1 VKRNHDSDHS
11 RFTFHISL
19 FTPSTMS
26 RIANTFAQLKA
37 QGRKALIPFITA
49 GDPHPNMTVPLMHAL
64 VDGGADVIEL
74 GVPFSDP
81 MADGPVIQ
89 RASERALAHGVSLTQ
104 VIDFVKEFRKTNNAT
119 PVVLMGYANPIEA
132 MGAEHFADVA
142 KAAGVDGVLVVDYP
156 PEEAQ
161 ALVKLLDA
169 RALDTIFL
177 LSPTTRDARLE
188 QVGKLGRGYLY
199 YVSLKGVTGA
209 ATIDTVEVA
218 KRVSHIKQFT
228 DLPVGVGFGIRDA
241 ASAKRV
247 AQVADAVV
255 IGSRLVQEI
264 IDAGADA
271 PARLQALLAGIRA
284 AMDEK
289 AT

>member
-1 VKRNHDSDHS
+1 
-11 RFTFHISL
+11 
-19 FTPSTMS
+19 MS
-26 RIANTFAQLKA
+26 RIARTFANLKA
-37 QGRKALIPFITA
+37 QGKKALIPFITA
-49 GDPHPNMTVPLMHAL
+49 GDPNPALAVPLMHAL
-64 VDGGADVIEL
+64 VAGGADVIEL

-89 RASERALAHGVSLTQ
+89 RASERALAQGVTLTQ
-104 VIDFVKEFRKTNNAT
+104 VIDFVKEFRKTNQAT

-132 MGAEHFADVA
+132 MGAEKFGDTA

-161 ALVKLLDA
+161 SLVTLLDA
-169 RALDTIFL
+169 RGLDTIFQ
-177 LSPTTRDARLE
+177 LSPTTRDARLA

-209 ATIDTVEVA
+209 GNIDTVEVA
-218 KRVSHIKQFT
+218 RRVSHIKQFT
-228 DLPVGVGFGIRDA
+228 SLPVGVGFGIRDA
-241 ASAKRV
+241 ASAKAV

-264 IDAGADA
+264 VDAGADA
-271 PARLQALLAGIRA
+271 PARIQALLSGIRT
-284 AMDEK
+284 AMDG
-289 AT
+289 AA